1 MTVKLSWAGP
11 IDNQNPNTVIY
22 LAAGLTPIEIN
33 KMELYLSGEEEFVGT
48 GAYLKLYDYFNGPY
62 PIRMP
67 YDIAKGIGGDP
78 DTWIINFLTDREV

>member
-11 IDNQNPNTVIY
+11 IDNQNPLVSIY

-48 GAYLKLYDYFNGPY
+48 PAYLKLYDYFNGPY

-67 YDIAKGIGGDP
+67 YDIAKARSGEP
-78 DTWIINFLTDREV
+78 DQWIIDFLLGRA